1 MLYSSCKVIDSVGGL
16 SALHT
21 KKHLGFKALRKT
33 ISQRLR
39 QIQDPRTGPVDYT
52 LHDCFM
58 SGFAMMFFQDPSLLQ
73 FQQRLQKRFNR
84 NNLKNFFHITAIPKD
99 SQLRQVLDDTDNG
112 ELYELFADLFRCLQR
127 GKQLELFGLRDD
139 HYLLSV
145 DGSAYFSSDTI
156 HCPGCLTKTAA
167 KGHMRYEHQILQ
179 AVIVCPGICEV
190 VPLAPEPIAN
200 SDGVQKQDCEI
211 NAAKRLIGKVRRT
224 HPKLKLIVTGDS
236 LYSKQP
242 FIDHLKAAGMSFILV
257 AKPDDHKILFQEF
270 ADQKGLQAVS
280 TYTFTDLKGRRHLY
294 EWLPQT
300 PLNGTKDADSVNFF
314 QYSLFVGAK
323 RTYHNSWVT
332 DIEITKD
339 NVIDL
344 VKAGRARWK
353 VENECFNTL
362 KNQGYHIEHNFG
374 HGQNN
379 LSMTFFLLNL
389 LAFFVHQILQ
399 LTDRLYQHCR
409 SGFNSRIEFWNQL
422 RCTIRVM
429 IFADFEHLLA
439 FIIDPPESRPP

>member
-1 MLYSSCKVIDSVGGL
+1 M
-16 SALHT
+16 HT

-33 ISQRLR
+33 ISKRLR
-39 QIQDPRTGPVDYT
+39 QIQDPRTGAVDYT

-84 NNLKNFFHITAIPKD
+84 NNLKNFFHITTIPKD
-99 SQLRQVLDDTDNG
+99 SQLRQVLDDADNAHV
-112 ELYELFADLFRCLQR
+112 YELFADLFRSLQR
-127 GKQLELFGLRDD
+127 GKHLDLFRFSEDR
-139 HYLLSV
+139 YLLSL
-145 DGSAYFSSDTI
+145 DGSEYFSSNAI
-156 HCPGCLTKTAA
+156 HCPGCLTKTSAN
-167 KGHMRYEHQILQ
+167 GHVRYEHQILQ
-179 AVIVCPGICEV
+179 AVIVCPGIREV
-190 VPLAPEPIAN
+190 IPLAPEPIAN
-200 SDGVQKQDCEI
+200 SDGAQKQDCEI
-211 NAAKRLIGKVRRT
+211 NAAKRLISKLRCT

-242 FIDHLKAAGMSFILV
+242 FIDSVKIAGMAFILV

-270 ADQKGLQAVS
+270 ADQKGLDAVS
-280 TYTFTDLKGRRHLY
+280 TYSFMDVKGRRHLY
-294 EWLPQT
+294 EWINQT
-300 PLNGTKDADSVNFF
+300 PLNGTKDADNINFF

-332 DIEITKD
+332 DIEITKN

-399 LTDRLYQHCR
+399 LTDRLYQQCR
-409 SGFNSRIEFWNQL
+409 NGFGSRIEFWNQL

-439 FIIDPPESRPP
+439 FIIDPPEARAP

>member
-1 MLYSSCKVIDSVGGL
+1 M
-16 SALHT
+16 HT

-73 FQQRLQKRFNR
+73 FQRRLQKRFNR
-84 NNLKNFFHITAIPKD
+84 NNLKNFFHIAAIPKD
-99 SQLRQVLDDTDNG
+99 SQLRQVLDDADNAPV
-112 ELYELFADLFRCLQR
+112 YELFADLFRCLQR
-127 GKQLELFGLRDD
+127 GKHLDLFRFRDD
-139 HYLLSV
+139 HYLLSL
-145 DGSAYFSSDTI
+145 DGSEYFSSNTI
-156 HCPGCLTKTAA
+156 HCPGCLTKTSA
-167 KGHMRYEHQILQ
+167 KGHVRYEHQILQ
-179 AVIVCPGICEV
+179 AVIVCPRIREV
-190 VPLAPEPIAN
+190 IPLAPEPIAN
-200 SDGVQKQDCEI
+200 SDGGQKQDCEI

-270 ADQKGLQAVS
+270 ADQKELPAVS
-280 TYTFTDLKGRRHLY
+280 TYSFTDLKGRRHLY
-294 EWLPQT
+294 EWLSQT
-300 PLNGTKDADSVNFF
+300 PLNGTKDADTVNFL

-399 LTDRLYQHCR
+399 LTDRLYQQCR
-409 SGFNSRIEFWNQL
+409 SGFTSRIEFWNQL
-422 RCTIRVM
+422 RCTIRIM
-429 IFADFEHLLA
+429 IFADFEHLLT

>member
-1 MLYSSCKVIDSVGGL
+1 
-16 SALHT
+16 LHT

-112 ELYELFADLFRCLQR
+112 QLYELFADLFRCLQR
-127 GKQLELFGLRDD
+127 GKHLELFGFRHD

-156 HCPGCLTKTAA
+156 HCPGCLTKASA
-167 KGHMRYEHQILQ
+167 KGHVRYEHQILQ
-179 AVIVCPGICEV
+179 AVIVCPGIREV
-190 VPLAPEPIAN
+190 IPLAPEPIAN

-270 ADQKGLQAVS
+270 ADQKRLQAVS
-280 TYTFTDLKGRRHLY
+280 TYSFTDLKGRRHLY

-332 DIEITKD
+332 DIKITKD

-374 HGQNN
+374 HGQTN

-389 LAFFVHQILQ
+389 LAFLVHQILQ

-409 SGFNSRIEFWNQL
+409 SGFSSRIEFWNQL

-439 FIIDPPESRPP
+439 VIIDPPESRPP

>member
-1 MLYSSCKVIDSVGGL
+1 
-16 SALHT
+16 
-21 KKHLGFKALRKT
+21 
-33 ISQRLR
+33 
-39 QIQDPRTGPVDYT
+39 VDYT

-84 NNLKNFFHITAIPKD
+84 NNLKNFFHITTIPKD
-99 SQLRQVLDDTDNG
+99 SQLRQVLDDADNAQV
-112 ELYELFADLFRCLQR
+112 YELFADLFRALQR
-127 GKQLELFGLRDD
+127 GKHLDLFRFSEDR
-139 HYLLSV
+139 HLLSL
-145 DGSAYFSSDTI
+145 DGSEYFSSDTI
-156 HCPGCLTKTAA
+156 HCPGCLTKTSAN
-167 KGHMRYEHQILQ
+167 GHVRYEHQILQ
-179 AVIVCPGICEV
+179 AVIVCPGIREV
-190 VPLAPEPIAN
+190 IPLAPEPIAN
-200 SDGVQKQDCEI
+200 SDGAQKQDCEI
-211 NAAKRLIGKVRRT
+211 NAAKRLISKLHCT

-242 FIDHLKAAGMSFILV
+242 LIDSVKIAGMAFILV

-270 ADQKGLQAVS
+270 ADQKGLDAVS
-280 TYTFTDLKGRRHLY
+280 TYSFKDVKGRRHLY
-294 EWLPQT
+294 EWINQT
-300 PLNGTKDADSVNFF
+300 PLNGTKDADNINFF

-332 DIEITKD
+332 DIEITKN

-399 LTDRLYQHCR
+399 LTDRLYQQCR
-409 SGFNSRIEFWNQL
+409 SGFGSRIEFWNQL

-429 IFADFEHLLA
+429 IFADFEHLLT
-439 FIIDPPESRPP
+439 FIIDPPEARAP

>member
-1 MLYSSCKVIDSVGGL
+1 M
-16 SALHT
+16 HT

-33 ISQRLR
+33 ISKRLR
-39 QIQDPRTGPVDYT
+39 QIQDPRTGTVDYT

-84 NNLKNFFHITAIPKD
+84 NNLKTLFRISAIPKD
-99 SQLRQVLDDTDNG
+99 SQLRQVLDDADNAQ
-112 ELYELFADLFRCLQR
+112 LYELFADLFRALQR
-127 GKQLELFGLRDD
+127 GRHLELFRFSNDA
-139 HYLLSV
+139 YLLCL
-145 DGSAYFSSDTI
+145 DGSGYFSSDTI
-156 HCPGCLTKTAA
+156 HCPGCLTKTSH
-167 KGHMRYEHQILQ
+167 GRVRYEHQILQ
-179 AVIVCPGICEV
+179 PVIVCPGIREV
-190 VPLAPEPIAN
+190 IPLAPEPIAN
-200 SDGVQKQDCEI
+200 TDGTKKQDCEI
-211 NAAKRLIGKVRRT
+211 NAAKRLIGKLRRT

-242 FIDHLKAAGMSFILV
+242 FIDSLKAAGLSFILV

-270 ADQKGLQAVS
+270 ADQKALQAVS
-280 TYTFTDLKGRRHLY
+280 TYSFRDPKGRRHLY
-294 EWLPQT
+294 EWIRQT
-300 PLNGTKDADSVNFF
+300 PLNGTKDADDVNFLH
-314 QYSLFVGAK
+314 YSLFVGAK

-332 DIEITKD
+332 DIDITRD

-344 VKAGRARWK
+344 AKAGRARWK

-399 LTDRLYQHCR
+399 LTDRLYQQCR
-409 SGFNSRIEFWNQL
+409 RSFSSRIEFWNQL
-422 RCTIRVM
+422 RCTIRIF
-429 IFADFEHLLA
+429 IFADFQHLLA
-439 FIIDPPESRPP
+439 FIIDPESRPP

>member
-1 MLYSSCKVIDSVGGL
+1 
-16 SALHT
+16 LHT

-33 ISQRLR
+33 ISQRLQ
-39 QIQDPRTGPVDYT
+39 QIQDPRTGAVDYT

-84 NNLKNFFHITAIPKD
+84 NNLKNFFHISDIPKD
-99 SQLRQVLDDTDNG
+99 SQLRQVLDDADNG
-112 ELYELFADLFRCLQR
+112 QVYELFADLFRALQR
-127 GKQLELFGLRDD
+127 GKHLELFRFSADR
-139 HYLLSV
+139 YLLSL

-156 HCPGCLTKTAA
+156 HCPGCLTKTSA
-167 KGHMRYEHQILQ
+167 KGHVRYEHQILQ
-179 AVIVCPGICEV
+179 PVIVCPGIREV
-190 VPLAPEPIAN
+190 IPLAPEPIAN
-200 SDGVQKQDCEI
+200 SDGTQKQDCEI
-211 NAAKRLIGKVRRT
+211 NAAKRLVGKLRHT

-242 FIDHLKAAGMSFILV
+242 FIDTLKTAGMAFILV

-270 ADQKGLQAVS
+270 ADQKALQAVS
-280 TYTFTDLKGRRHLY
+280 TYSFRDAKGRQHLY
-294 EWLPQT
+294 EWIHQI
-300 PLNGTKDADSVNFF
+300 PLNGTKDADNVHFF
-314 QYSLFVGAK
+314 QYSLFLGAK

-332 DIEITKD
+332 DIKITKD

-374 HGQNN
+374 HGQNH

-399 LTDRLYQHCR
+399 LTDRLYQQCR
-409 SGFNSRIEFWNQL
+409 SGFSSRIEFWNQL
-422 RCTIRVM
+422 RCTIRVL
-429 IFADFEHLLA
+429 IFADFQHLLT
-439 FIIDPPESRPP
+439 FIIDPPQSRAP

>member
-1 MLYSSCKVIDSVGGL
+1 M
-16 SALHT
+16 HT

-39 QIQDPRTGPVDYT
+39 QIQDPRTGPLDYT

-58 SGFAMMFFQDPSLLQ
+58 SGVAMMFFQDPSLLQ

-99 SQLRQVLDDTDNG
+99 SQLRQVLDDADNG
-112 ELYELFADLFRCLQR
+112 QVYELFADLFRDLQR
-127 GKQLELFGLRDD
+127 GKHLELFHFRDD

-156 HCPGCLTKTAA
+156 HCPGCLTKTSA
-167 KGHMRYEHQILQ
+167 KGHVRYEHQILQ
-179 AVIVCPGICEV
+179 AVIVCPGIREV
-190 VPLAPEPIAN
+190 IPLAPEPIAN

-270 ADQKGLQAVS
+270 ADQKGLQAAS
-280 TYTFTDLKGRRHLY
+280 TYSFTDLKGRRHLY
-294 EWLPQT
+294 EWLAQS
-300 PLNGTKDADSVNFF
+300 PLNGTKDADTVNFLH
-314 QYSLFVGAK
+314 YSLFVGTK

-332 DIEITKD
+332 DIQITKD

-399 LTDRLYQHCR
+399 LTDRLYQQCR
-409 SGFNSRIEFWNQL
+409 SGFSSRIEFWNQL

>member
-1 MLYSSCKVIDSVGGL
+1 
-16 SALHT
+16 
-21 KKHLGFKALRKT
+21 
-33 ISQRLR
+33 
-39 QIQDPRTGPVDYT
+39 
-52 LHDCFM
+52 
-58 SGFAMMFFQDPSLLQ
+58 MMFFQDPSLLQ

-84 NNLKNFFHITAIPKD
+84 NNLKNFFHITTIPKD
-99 SQLRQVLDDTDNG
+99 SQLRQVLDDADNAQV
-112 ELYELFADLFRCLQR
+112 YELFADLFRALQR
-127 GKQLELFGLRDD
+127 GKHLDLFRFSEDR
-139 HYLLSV
+139 HLLSL
-145 DGSAYFSSDTI
+145 DGSEYFSSDTI
-156 HCPGCLTKTAA
+156 HCPGCLTKTSAN
-167 KGHMRYEHQILQ
+167 GHVRYEHQILQ
-179 AVIVCPGICEV
+179 AVIVCPGIREV
-190 VPLAPEPIAN
+190 IPLAPEPIAN
-200 SDGVQKQDCEI
+200 SDGAQKQDCEI
-211 NAAKRLIGKVRRT
+211 NAAKRLISKLRCT

-242 FIDHLKAAGMSFILV
+242 FIDSVKIAGMAFILV

-270 ADQKGLQAVS
+270 ADQKGLDAVS
-280 TYTFTDLKGRRHLY
+280 TYSFKDVKGRRHLY
-294 EWLPQT
+294 EWINQT
-300 PLNGTKDADSVNFF
+300 PLNGTKDADNINFF

-332 DIEITKD
+332 DIEITKN

-374 HGQNN
+374 HGKNN

-399 LTDRLYQHCR
+399 LTDRLYQQCR
-409 SGFNSRIEFWNQL
+409 SGFGARIEFWNQL

-439 FIIDPPESRPP
+439 FIIDPPEARAP

>member
-1 MLYSSCKVIDSVGGL
+1 MWGL
-16 SALHT
+16 SLVHT

-39 QIQDPRTGPVDYT
+39 QIQDPRTGRVDYT

-84 NNLKNFFHITAIPKD
+84 NNLKNFFHITDIPKD
-99 SQLRQVLDDTDNG
+99 SQLRKVLDDADNG
-112 ELYELFADLFRCLQR
+112 HVYELFADLVRCLQR
-127 GKQLELFGLRDD
+127 GKHLELFRFRDD
-139 HYLLSV
+139 RYLLSV

-156 HCPGCLTKTAA
+156 HCPGCLTKTSA
-167 KGHMRYEHQILQ
+167 KGYVRYEHQILQ
-179 AVIVCPGICEV
+179 AVIVCPGIREV
-190 VPLAPEPIAN
+190 IPLAPEPIAN

-224 HPKLKLIVTGDS
+224 HPKLKLTVTGDS

-270 ADQKGLQAVS
+270 ADQKKLHAAS
-280 TYTFTDLKGRRHLY
+280 TYSFTDPKGRRHLY

-300 PLNGTKDADSVNFF
+300 PLNGTKDADAVNFL

-332 DIEITKD
+332 DIEITTD

-344 VKAGRARWK
+344 VKAGRTRWK

-399 LTDRLYQHCR
+399 LTDRLYQQCR
-409 SGFNSRIEFWNQL
+409 SGFTSRIEFWNQL
-422 RCTIRVM
+422 RCTIRIM

>member
-1 MLYSSCKVIDSVGGL
+1 
-16 SALHT
+16 LHT

-33 ISQRLR
+33 ISKRLR
-39 QIQDPRTGPVDYT
+39 QIQDPRTGTVDYT

-73 FQQRLQKRFNR
+73 FQQRLQKRSNR
-84 NNLKNFFHITAIPKD
+84 NNLKTLFRITAIPKD
-99 SQLRQVLDDTDNG
+99 SQLRQVLDDAENAQ
-112 ELYELFADLFRCLQR
+112 LYGLFADLFRALQR
-127 GKQLELFGLRDD
+127 GRHLELFRFSNDA
-139 HYLLSV
+139 YLLCL
-145 DGSAYFSSDTI
+145 DGSGYFSSDTI
-156 HCPGCLTKTAA
+156 HCPGCLTKTSN
-167 KGHMRYEHQILQ
+167 GHVRYEHQILQ
-179 AVIVCPGICEV
+179 PVIVCPGIREV
-190 VPLAPEPIAN
+190 IPLAPEPIAN
-200 SDGVQKQDCEI
+200 TDGAQKQGCEI
-211 NAAKRLIGKVRRT
+211 NAAKRLIGKLRRT

-242 FIDHLKAAGMSFILV
+242 FIDSLKAASLSFILV

-270 ADQKGLQAVS
+270 ADQKALQAVS
-280 TYTFTDLKGRRHLY
+280 TYSFRDAKGRRHLY
-294 EWLPQT
+294 EWIRQT
-300 PLNGTKDADSVNFF
+300 PLNGTKDADDVNFL

-332 DIEITKD
+332 DIDITRD

-379 LSMTFFLLNL
+379 LSMSFFLLNL
-389 LAFFVHQILQ
+389 LAFFVHQILR
-399 LTDRLYQHCR
+399 LTDRLYQQCR
-409 SGFNSRIEFWNQL
+409 LCFSSRIEFWNQL
-422 RCTIRVM
+422 RCTIRIF
-429 IFADFEHLLA
+429 IFADFQHLLA
-439 FIIDPPESRPP
+439 FIIDPESRPP